1 MKSSLRL
8 ALTVIVLALSAVA
21 CAGMSS
27 DSTTTAVA
35 TPASLDTPPAPT
47 ASAAEPTAAP
57 IVTLSSS
64 TDTPTPEP
72 PPTITATPTVPATP
86 DPDLGVGAEVYTD
99 QFDGTSGWNWTYSDD
114 VVDFGAK
121 DGELKVATK
130 QGNNTWRF
138 VIRSDITIGD
148 QLLRVTANTTACP
161 GNDEYGVMF
170 RAKFDDS
177 QVIHSYIFKLN
188 CTGGARLERLD
199 DTDSTALKDWEIY
212 PAIKP
217 GAPAENAIMV
227 WMAKDQF
234 HFYVNDQYLFSLTD
248 SSLAEGFYGFY
259 AQSHSNG
266 GGVLSFDDMNVK
278 EVALP

>member
-1 MKSSLRL
+1 MKSLSRL

-21 CAGMSS
+21 CAGISS
-27 DSTTTAVA
+27 ESPTTAA
-35 TPASLDTPPAPT
+35 ALPSAETPTAPT
-47 ASAAEPTAAP
+47 AAVEPTAAS

-64 TDTPTPEP
+64 TDTPEP
-72 PPTITATPTVPATP
+72 SPMITATPTVPATP
-86 DPDLGVGAEVYTD
+86 DPNLGVGAEVYTD

-170 RAKFDDS
+170 RAKFDDT

-188 CTGGARLERLD
+188 CAGAARLERLD
-199 DTDSTALKDWEIY
+199 DVDTTVLRDWETY
-212 PAIKP
+212 SAIKP
-217 GAPAENAIMV
+217 GAPAENTLMV
-227 WMAKDQF
+227 WMVKDQF
-234 HFYVNDQYLFSLTD
+234 HFYVNDRRLFSLTD
-248 SSLAEGFYGFY
+248 TSLDEGFYGFY
-259 AQSHSNG
+259 VQSHSNG
-266 GGVLSFDDMNVK
+266 GGVLSFDDMSVK
-278 EVALP
+278 EVTRP